1 MEIKIEQP
9 KETYDEIG
17 ELIHSYYRTTGG
29 DIFDVKNN
37 SFARKYPQLYKLY
50 LSIAAIGLHK

>member
-1 MEIKIEQP
+1 MDISIDHP

-29 DIFDVKNN
+29 DIFDIKHN
-37 SFARKYPQLYKLY
+37 SFAKKYPLIYKLY
-50 LSIAAIGLHK
+50 LRIAANGLHK